1 MSKSA
6 AMNHRSAAASL
17 LLLGVLCTSPAAA
30 QDAPALAQN
39 KAAAVALAEQG
50 WAHYE
55 AQRYAEALLAFRQ
68 AEAKAHAPPFL
79 LMVARCYVKLG
90 RFLEARDVYRLVV
103 DEKLAPGAPSAFAE
117 AKASATKELAELEA
131 RTPTVEITVTGTV
144 PAGLELTLDGLP
156 VQLDTPVQRDPG
168 DHTLVVRT
176 PGRRPLTKTVHLTEG
191 AREHV
196 ELDQAAIGALPIA
209 ERPEGK
215 RGPAPDV
222 KGRPHASASPAA
234 RTPRGNFQT
243 PIELRTPLLVAGGVV
258 AGAGI
263 VTGVV
268 FAVLTGN
275 RADHAEE
282 VRNELS
288 TRWNGERR
296 CPDGD
301 VAKCRDLKDAVL
313 DEIHFS
319 NIAFGSLVTGGAI
332 GVGTLVYGL
341 VTKASEPP
349 KPGQGTRVTPLIGPG
364 TAGVSL
370 SGRF

>member
-1 MSKSA
+1 MRC
-6 AMNHRSAAASL
+6 RSTGVCL
-17 LLLGVLCTSPAAA
+17 LLSALCASPAAA
-30 QDAPALAQN
+30 QDGPALAQS

-68 AEAKAHAPPFL
+68 AEAKAHASPFL

-117 AKASATKELAELEA
+117 AKGSAMKELAELEA

-144 PAGLELTLDGLP
+144 AAGLELTLDGLP
-156 VQLDTPVQRDPG
+156 IQLATPVQRDPG

-176 PGRRPLTKTVHLTEG
+176 PGRRSLTKTVHLTEG
-191 AREHV
+191 ARERIA
-196 ELDQAAIGALPIA
+196 LDQAAIDALPIV
-209 ERPEGK
+209 ERPEDK
-215 RGPAPDV
+215 RAPAPTA
-222 KGRPHASASPAA
+222 KGRPDASPSPAA
-234 RTPRGNFQT
+234 RTPHSNFQT

-263 VTGVV
+263 VTGMV

-282 VRNELS
+282 VRNELKAQ
-288 TRWNGERR
+288 WGDEKR
-296 CPDGD
+296 CPEGD
-301 VAKCRDLKDAVL
+301 VPRCSDLKDAVY
-313 DEIHFS
+313 DEIDLG
-319 NIAFGSLVTGGAI
+319 NVAFWSLVAGGTV

-341 VTKASEPP
+341 VTMNAEPQ
-349 KPGQGTRVTPLIGPG
+349 KTVPGTHVAPFLGPG
-364 TAGVSL
+364 TAGLSF